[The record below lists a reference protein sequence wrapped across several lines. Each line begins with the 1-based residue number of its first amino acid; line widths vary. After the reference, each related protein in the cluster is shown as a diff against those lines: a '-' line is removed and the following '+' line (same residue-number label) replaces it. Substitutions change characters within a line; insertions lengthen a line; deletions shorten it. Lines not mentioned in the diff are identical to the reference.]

1 MSYRTV
7 EFHEDWYRN
16 LVAHSNEKELLVTK
30 IGDLIQGK
38 PHQSC
43 LEIGLGLSPYF
54 AQRLAPLFQDYTIV
68 ERRTYDDELPQK
80 VRLIN
85 NDWETVELSEKFDVL
100 IASHVVY
107 YFKDPKT
114 AVDKMFAHLN
124 SGGRIFFVV
133 NGKESDYGPLKIAFS
148 KIINAPYVFTY
159 DQLIELLRSRRTRE
173 YTAQSSISF
182 DSLDELYEILKISF
196 DAYPQ
201 EYQANKSKM
210 LNHLREN
217 VKGNKFF
224 IDQKIIEATA

>member
-1 MSYRTV
+1 MNSRIV
-7 EFHEDWYRN
+7 KFHEDWYKN

-38 PHQSC
+38 PRQSC

-54 AQRLAPLFQDYTIV
+54 AQRLASLFQDYTIV

-85 NDWETVELSEKFDVL
+85 DDWETVELSKKFDVI

-107 YFKDPKT
+107 YFKDSKA
-114 AVDKMFAHLN
+114 AVDKMFTHLN
-124 SGGRIFFVV
+124 SDGRIFFVV

-148 KIINAPYVFTY
+148 KTINAEYAFTY
-159 DQLIELLRSRRTRE
+159 DQLMELLRNRKTRE
-173 YTAQSSISF
+173 YTAQSNISF
-182 DSLDELYEILKISF
+182 DSLNELYEILRISF
-196 DAYPQ
+196 DFYPQ
-201 EYQANKSKM
+201 EYQANKSKV
-210 LNHLREN
+210 LDYLREN